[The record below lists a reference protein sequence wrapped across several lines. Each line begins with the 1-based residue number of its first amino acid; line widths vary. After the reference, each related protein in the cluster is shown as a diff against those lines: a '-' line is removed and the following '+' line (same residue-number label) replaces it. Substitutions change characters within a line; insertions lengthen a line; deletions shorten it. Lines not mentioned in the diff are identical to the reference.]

1 MNNYS
6 TYDAIALAHDDKFRR
21 WVNHPEQYPE
31 LVAFWEAWIEAHPE
45 RAAEV
50 EDAILLIE
58 ARGAEEPGEQPA
70 EERVWQRVQQ
80 LINQTRRPVPAL
92 RRRLGNPAV
101 SYGIAASV
109 ALLLLASVAFW
120 LAQHPTSPLA
130 TISLESPTVI
140 TNATPLPQTVLL
152 PDSSSVV
159 LYPNSTLSHPARFA
173 TDQRDVR
180 LTGRGFFEVR
190 KDSTRP
196 FVVRGERMVS
206 TVLGT
211 SFLIDDFRGQAV
223 STVQVKT
230 GRVAVAS
237 AAPGGNASQ
246 PNPVVLLPYQQA
258 TLSANDPALAVSR
271 LPEHDPTS
279 ALARYDFTFR
289 DAPLQEVF
297 TRLGQVY
304 QINIMYD
311 DQILMDDLLNANL
324 EDMPLPDKL
333 RVICKVLGL
342 TYTYDGSTV
351 YLQADQPS

>member
-1 MNNYS
+1 MNHYS

-21 WVNHPEQYPE
+21 WVKRPEQYPE

-58 ARGAEEPGEQPA
+58 ALDGEEPAEQPA

-80 LINQTRRPVPAL
+80 SVDQTRRPARTI
-92 RRRLGNPAV
+92 RRSPV

-109 ALLLLASVAFW
+109 ALLLLASIAFW
-120 LAQHPTSPLA
+120 FTQRPATPL
-130 TISLESPTVI
+130 TVVSLESPTVI

-159 LYPNSTLSHPARFA
+159 LYPNSTLSHPIHFA
-173 TDQRDVR
+173 ADQRNVR

-190 KDSTRP
+190 KDPTRP
-196 FVVRGERMVS
+196 FVVRAERVVS

-211 SFLIDDFRGQAV
+211 SFLVSDFEDQPI

-230 GRVAVAS
+230 GLVSVAS
-237 AAPGGNASQ
+237 AKATGNASR
-246 PNPVVLLPYQQA
+246 PDPVVLHPYQQA
-258 TLSANDPALAVSR
+258 ALSEADAALTVTQLS
-271 LPEHDPTS
+271 EYDPTS

-289 DAPLQEVF
+289 DAPLQDVF

-333 RVICKVLGL
+333 RVICKALGL
-342 TYTYDGSTV
+342 TYSYDGSTV
-351 YLQADQPS
+351 YLQAPHQSS